1 MEIDGKRHNMLA
13 GIGCSKCIPYVSCC
27 QRWRKGRISIIAVDG
42 EQFQCEGTGTVRL
55 RPARGGV
62 PVEAEVIV
70 ASVKP
75 LGFNFVLGMD
85 GITALGGVTVD
96 AQRHVRFGSENP
108 VACAAVNAGLRI
120 DERNFAA
127 SYNPDTRSWTAV
139 WKWSGGTE
147 PGALRNTA
155 EEYLPAEGARASYEE
170 ELQTWIRNGWLVPS
184 DEKKF
189 GAARGLIPLTAAV
202 QRNKNKARPVMD
214 FRELNGYIDMFTAE
228 SDVCAQKLREWRRQ
242 GVNVS
247 IIDLKN
253 AYLQTR
259 IDESL
264 WPYQTVVFRRR
275 RYCLTRL
282 GFGLNVAPLVMRAV
296 LKRVLSL
303 DPEVEKGTSAYI
315 DDILVNEDII
325 DASRSSY
332 SLTCKPHERV
342 ANGARVLGLRVC
354 GERGQLEWKRDNQV
368 ANVPERLTRR
378 SVFSCC
384 GKLVSHFPVC
394 GWLRVAAAFVKRKV
408 NDASESWDE
417 VVDDKE
423 LRALLVEIA
432 AAMKTPDPAEA
443 RWDVPGDAAKVWVDA
458 SALATGVAVEVNGSI
473 VEDAAWLRPDDAY
486 HINMAELDAVI
497 KGLNLAL
504 SWQMKKIELMTDS
517 VTVHRWISDGLSGRT
532 RLRTK
537 AASEM
542 LIRRRVGIVLSLVKE
557 CDLDLSITLVRSAF
571 NKADALTRVPRRWCK
586 FDRTP
591 TAACAATANTDLEQL
606 AARIHH
612 DAGHPGIR
620 RTLYFVRR
628 ACPTASKRLIREVIA
643 NCQPCQSIDP
653 APEKWRRG
661 KLGVERVWQRL
672 AMDVTHCR
680 GRPYLT
686 LIDCGPSRFAVWRP
700 LRLHSS
706 GEVVEQL
713 ESVSTSAELQRNCLQ
728 TTTRPSGASRLPQLA
743 ARWGV

>member
-202 QRNKNKARPVMD
+202 QRNKNKARP
-214 FRELNGYIDMFTAE
+214 
-228 SDVCAQKLREWRRQ
+228 
-242 GVNVS
+242 
-247 IIDLKN
+247 
-253 AYLQTR
+253 
-259 IDESL
+259 
-264 WPYQTVVFRRR
+264 
-275 RYCLTRL
+275 
-282 GFGLNVAPLVMRAV
+282 
-296 LKRVLSL
+296 
-303 DPEVEKGTSAYI
+303 
-315 DDILVNEDII
+315 
-325 DASRSSY
+325 SSY

-542 LIRRRVGIVLSLVKE
+542 LIRRRVGIVLSLDSRRRRTGANAFDGTQPV
-557 CDLDLSITLVRSAF
+557 CNWRRS
-571 NKADALTRVPRRWCK
+571 VG
-586 FDRTP
+586 
-591 TAACAATANTDLEQL
+591 E
-606 AARIHH
+606 AAREPVRQPLP
-612 DAGHPGIR
+612 AGHCHRSRVQPG
-620 RTLYFVRR
+620 
-628 ACPTASKRLIREVIA
+628 
-643 NCQPCQSIDP
+643 
-653 APEKWRRG
+653 RG
-661 KLGVERVWQRL
+661 
-672 AMDVTHCR
+672 
-680 GRPYLT
+680 
-686 LIDCGPSRFAVWRP
+686 S
-700 LRLHSS
+700 
-706 GEVVEQL
+706 
-713 ESVSTSAELQRNCLQ
+713 
-728 TTTRPSGASRLPQLA
+728 
-743 ARWGV
+743 